1 VESKE
6 GKSDGDGITFESI
19 LLKSAI
25 FLKKKSLL
33 VD

>member
-25 FLKKKSLL
+25 LKKKKSPC
-33 VD
+33 